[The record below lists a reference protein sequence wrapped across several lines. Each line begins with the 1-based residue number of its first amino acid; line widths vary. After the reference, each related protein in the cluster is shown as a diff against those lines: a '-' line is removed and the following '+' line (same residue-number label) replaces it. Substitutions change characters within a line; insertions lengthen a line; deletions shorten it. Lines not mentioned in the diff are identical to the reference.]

1 MTNFTSDSRVG
12 RVLLLPAGLL
22 ACSLFTP
29 FTVTARNDIPVTI
42 SQQVRTKIQVNG
54 TVTDATGEPL
64 IGATVLEKA
73 SGNGTITD
81 VDGNFS
87 LAVPSDAVLSVS
99 YIGYKP
105 QDIVVNGKTTFNV
118 VLEDD
123 SEKLE
128 EVVVVGYGVQRKV
141 NLSGSV
147 DQINAKQL
155 EARPITN
162 ISKGLQ
168 GMVPNLNIDFTS
180 GEPGQAAKINIRGEA
195 SINGGSPLILIDGV
209 ASDAEELNRLLP
221 EDIETLS
228 VLKDASSAAIYGA
241 RAAFGVILITT
252 KQGSSDRIQ
261 VSYNNN
267 FAWKRPSI
275 LPNKTSDPYIY
286 LKLKNIAV
294 LNTPWSSGHVASD
307 ERLEWARQ
315 RSDNPDGT
323 DPVRL
328 NPLDETQWEYMGNRD
343 WTHYFLDKN
352 TFSNTHQL
360 SVSGATEKTKFY
372 LSGGVDDENGILAG
386 IVKND
391 NYRRYSMRAKVSYKI
406 WDWLTLSNNTSFV
419 ATNRIKPSY
428 LSSRGE
434 PYIDSNGIRQKGNGD
449 SNMSIF
455 YDLAPT
461 DWDKNP
467 DGTWAN
473 NAAGIA
479 MAQLVDGGEETTQY
493 NRLQSTFSA
502 EMSFWEKM
510 LTVNANFTFMKGNED
525 YNWFKNKYVIGYGPN
540 DIRELGDSKAY
551 KSTTNDY
558 YSVLELFA
566 TFNKAFDKHY
576 VTGILGFN
584 QEYNRWN
591 WYKAEREG
599 IISTSL
605 PSIGLSS
612 GDQFVSE
619 QYADWA
625 IRGLFFRANYTYDN
639 RYIFEVNGRYDG
651 TSRFPKEKR
660 FGFFPSASAAWR
672 VDAEPFF
679 ESFLSTVSQL
689 KVRASYGSLGN
700 QLVGEYGYIPAMSS
714 QLGNYIVNGKLQQ
727 VVTPPSLV
735 SPDYTWEEVRTLNGG
750 LDLAFLDNKLT
761 ATVDVY
767 RRDTKGML
775 TLGKELPGV
784 LGASE
789 PKENAADMKTTGW
802 ELTVGYRDQ
811 FQLDGKPF
819 NWGVKF
825 MLSDNRSWIT
835 RFDNPNGSLTQY
847 YKGQELGEIWGLQSD
862 GFFQS
867 EDEIKN
873 LNQSSIIPWGAL
885 EIVNGWPKYK
895 DLNGDKKITKGSVT
909 VGDPG
914 DLSVIGNSSPR
925 FRFGFN
931 LNAEWNGFDLSAFF
945 QGIAKRDYY
954 PMSYLYWGFYQQPYA
969 GGPEHLFDFYRPTT
983 DSDVDMAK
991 HSQSYINAGLANQNL
1006 NARYPVLQSWLA
1018 DKNLGTDIDQS
1029 MGLAIP
1035 QTNYLLNGAYLRIKN
1050 ITLGYTLPSEWT
1062 RKAHL
1067 SRVRVFVSGDNI
1079 FEWSAL
1085 KKYFDPEAVTD
1096 ESNYGY
1102 VYPFNRQYSFGVNVT
1117 F

>member
-1 MTNFTSDSRVG
+1 MTKFITDSFKKR
-12 RVLLLPAGLL
+12 RCLPLAGLL
-22 ACSLFTP
+22 VCGLLSPLY
-29 FTVTARNDIPVTI
+29 TVADNRLPLPIIKPTKE
-42 SQQVRTKIQVNG
+42 KIQVTGVVTDTHGDPLPGATILEQGSGNG
-54 TVTDATGEPL
+54 TVTDL
-64 IGATVLEKA
+64 
-73 SGNGTITD
+73 
-81 VDGNFS
+81 DGVFS
-87 LAVPSDAVLSVS
+87 LAVPADAALEIS
-99 YIGYKP
+99 YIGYRT
-105 QDIVVNGKTTFNV
+105 QQVAVDGKSDLRIT
-118 VLEDD
+118 LEDD
-123 SEKLE
+123 SEKLD

-195 SINGGSPLILIDGV
+195 SINGGTPLILIDGV

-221 EDIETLS
+221 EDIESLS

-252 KQGSSDRIQ
+252 KQGGGDRIS
-261 VSYNNN
+261 VNYNNS
-267 FAWKRPSI
+267 FSWKRPSV

-315 RSDNPDGT
+315 RSDNPGAT

-328 NPLDETQWEYMGNRD
+328 NPLDETQWEYMGNRN
-343 WTHYFLDKN
+343 WTDYFLDKAS
-352 TFSNTHQL
+352 FSHTHQV
-360 SVSGATEKTKFY
+360 SVSGASERSRFY
-372 LSGGVDDENGILAG
+372 LSGGVDDENGILSG
-386 IVKND
+386 VVKND
-391 NYRRYSMRAKVSYKI
+391 KYRRYSMRAKVSYDLWK
-406 WDWLTLSNNTSFV
+406 WLTLSNNTSFV
-419 ATNRIKPSY
+419 ATDRIRPSY
-428 LSSRGE
+428 LSQRGE
-434 PYIDSNGIRQKGNGD
+434 PYIDGNGIRQKGLAD
-449 SNMSIF
+449 SNMSLF

-473 NAAGIA
+473 SNAGIT
-479 MAQLVDGGEETTQY
+479 MAKLVDGGEEQAKY
-493 NRLQSTFSA
+493 NRLQSTFSLEA
-502 EMSFWEKM
+502 SFWEKA
-510 LTVNANFTFMKGNED
+510 LRLNANFTFMKGTED
-525 YNWFKNKYVIGYGPN
+525 YDWYKNKYTIGYGPD

-551 KSTTNDY
+551 RSTTNDY

-566 TFNKAFDKHY
+566 TFNKGFGKHY
-576 VTGILGFN
+576 LTGILGFN
-584 QEYNRWN
+584 QEYSRWD

-599 IISTSL
+599 IISTQL
-605 PSIGLSS
+605 PTIGLAS

-660 FGFFPSASAAWR
+660 YGFFPSASAAWR

-679 ESFLSTVSQL
+679 ESVREAVSQL

-714 QLGNYIVNGKLQQ
+714 MLGSYMIGGKLQQ
-727 VVTPPSLV
+727 TVLPPSLV
-735 SPDYTWEEVRTLNGG
+735 SPDYTWEKVRTLNGG
-750 LDLAFLDNKLT
+750 IDLGFLDNKLT
-761 ATVDVY
+761 ATADVY

-784 LGASE
+784 LGATE

-802 ELTVGYRDQ
+802 ELTVGYRDE
-811 FQLDGKPF
+811 FRLAGKPF
-819 NWGVKF
+819 NWGAKL

-835 RFDNPNGSLTQY
+835 RFDNPDRNLTQY
-847 YKGQELGEIWGLQSD
+847 YEGQELNEIWGLESD

-867 EDEIKN
+867 KEEIAKLDETA
-873 LNQSSIIPWGAL
+873 IIPWGAL
-885 EIVNGWPKYK
+885 EIVEGWPKYIDQNK
-895 DLNGDKKITKGSVT
+895 DGKITKGSLT
-909 VGDPG
+909 VDDPG
-914 DLSVIGNSSPR
+914 DLKKIGNSTPR
-925 FRFGFN
+925 YRFGFN

-954 PMSYLYWGFYQQPYA
+954 PLSYLYWGFYQQPYA
-969 GGPEHLFDFYRPTT
+969 GGTLHTFDFFRPTT

-991 HSQSYINAGLANQNL
+991 HSQSYIAAGLANQNL
-1006 NARYPVLQSWLA
+1006 NAQYPVLQSWLA
-1018 DKNLGTDIDQS
+1018 DKNLGTRIDQS

-1035 QTNYLLNGAYLRIKN
+1035 QTKYLLNGAYLRVKN
-1050 ITLGYTLPSEWT
+1050 ITLGYTLPEALT
-1062 RKAHL
+1062 KKMRL
-1067 SRVRVFVSGDNI
+1067 SRVRVFVSGDNL

-1085 KKYFDPEAVTD
+1085 RRYFDPEAVTD
-1096 ESNYGY
+1096 TSEYGY
-1102 VYPFNRQYSFGVNVT
+1102 VYPFNRQYSFGMNVT

>member
-1 MTNFTSDSRVG
+1 MTNFTSKSFVVRMLVI
-12 RVLLLPAGLL
+12 PAGLL
-22 ACSLFTP
+22 ACCALT
-29 FTVTARNDIPVTI
+29 TLDVAAKNDIPKTI
-42 SQQVRTKIQVNG
+42 SLQVRTKIQVNG

-64 IGATVLEKA
+64 MGATILEKA

-81 VDGNFS
+81 MDGHFS
-87 LAVPSDAVLSVS
+87 LAVPSDAVLSIN
-99 YIGYKP
+99 YLGYKT
-105 QDIVVNGKTTFNV
+105 QEILVNGKTSFKII
-118 VLEDD
+118 LDDD

-128 EVVVVGYGVQRKV
+128 EVVVVGYGIQRKV

-155 EARPITN
+155 EARPINN
-162 ISKGLQ
+162 IAKGLQ
-168 GMVPNLNIDFTS
+168 GMIPNLNIDFTS

-195 SINGGSPLILIDGV
+195 SINGGSPLIMIDGV
-209 ASDAEELNRLLP
+209 ATDTEELNRLLP
-221 EDIETLS
+221 EDIESLS

-252 KQGSSDRIQ
+252 KQGSSERIQ
-261 VSYNNN
+261 VNYNNN

-294 LNTPWSSGHVASD
+294 LNTPWSSGHVAND

-315 RSDNPDGT
+315 RSDNPNGT

-328 NPLDETQWEYMGNRD
+328 NPLDKTQWEYMGDRD
-343 WTHYFLDKN
+343 WTRNFLDKY

-372 LSGGVDDENGILAG
+372 LSGGMDDQNGILADV
-386 IVKND
+386 VKND
-391 NYRRYSMRAKVSYKI
+391 YYRRYSMRAKVSYKI

-428 LSSRGE
+428 LSSRRE
-434 PYIDSNGIRQKGNGD
+434 PYIDSNGGRQKGYGD

-479 MAQLVDGGEETTQY
+479 MAQLVDGGEETTNH
-493 NRLQSTFSA
+493 NRIQSTFSA
-502 EMSFWEKM
+502 EMSFIER
-510 LTVNANFTFMKGNED
+510 LLLVNANFTFMKGNED
-525 YNWFKNKYVIGYGPN
+525 YNWYKNKYTLGYGPN
-540 DIRELGDSKAY
+540 DIRELGNSKAY
-551 KSTTNDY
+551 RSTTNDY
-558 YSVLELFA
+558 YSVLEMFA
-566 TFNKAFDKHY
+566 TLNKAFDKHC
-576 VTGILGFN
+576 VTAIVGFN

-599 IISTSL
+599 IIATSL
-605 PSIGLSS
+605 PSMGLSS

-619 QYADWA
+619 QYSDWA

-639 RYIFEVNGRYDG
+639 RYILEVNGRYDG

-660 FGFFPSASAAWR
+660 FGFFPSVSAAWR
-672 VDAEPFF
+672 IDAEPFF
-679 ESFLSTVSQL
+679 ESLSKAVSQL

-700 QLVGEYGYIPAMSS
+700 QLVGEYGYIPTMSS
-714 QLGNYIVNGKLQQ
+714 RPSNYMIGGKLQQ
-727 VVTPPSLV
+727 TVTPPSLV
-735 SPDYTWEEVRTLNGG
+735 SPHYTWEEVRTLNGG
-750 LDLAFLDNKLT
+750 IDLALLDNKLT
-761 ATVDVY
+761 ANFDVY

-775 TLGKELPGV
+775 TLGKELPDV

-789 PKENAADMKTTGW
+789 PKENAADMKTNGW
-802 ELTVGYRDQ
+802 ELTVGYRDA
-811 FQLDGKPF
+811 FQVDGKSLQ
-819 NWGVKF
+819 WGVKF

-835 RFDNPNGSLTQY
+835 RFDNPNKQLTQY

-862 GFFQS
+862 GIFENEEQ
-867 EDEIKN
+867 IKQ
-873 LNQSSIIPWGAL
+873 LDQSSIIPWGAL

-895 DLNGDKKITKGSVT
+895 DLNGDKKITKGST
-909 VGDPG
+909 VNNPG
-914 DLSVIGNSSPR
+914 DLSVIGNSTPR

-931 LNAEWNGFDLSAFF
+931 LTGEWNGFDLSTFL

-954 PMSYLYWGFYQQPYA
+954 PMSFLYWGFYQQPYA
-969 GGPEHLFDFYRPTT
+969 GGAKHLFDFYRPTT
-983 DSDVDMAK
+983 DSQTDMAK
-991 HSQSYINAGLANQNL
+991 HSNSYINAGLGNQNL
-1006 NARYPVLQSWLA
+1006 QARYPVLQSWLA
-1018 DKNLGTDIDQS
+1018 DKNLGTSINKS

-1050 ITLGYTLPSEWT
+1050 ITLGYTLPTHIS
-1062 RKAHL
+1062 RKLGL
-1067 SRVRVFVSGDNI
+1067 SRVRVFASGDNL

-1085 KKYFDPEAVTD
+1085 KKYFDPEAVTN
-1096 ESNYGY
+1096 ESGYGY
-1102 VYPFNRQYSFGVNVT
+1102 VYPFNRQYSFGANVT

>member
-1 MTNFTSDSRVG
+1 MMNIASYLKNRQLC
-12 RVLLLPAGLL
+12 VLSVGLL
-22 ACSLFTP
+22 TCCSSLP
-29 FTVTARNDIPVTI
+29 LYAGVTGKAPITN
-42 SQQVRTKIQVNG
+42 QVRTKIQVKG
-54 TVTDATGEPL
+54 VVTDKSGEPL
-64 IGATVLEKA
+64 IGATIVEKA
-73 SGNGTITD
+73 SGNGTIAD
-81 VDGNFS
+81 PDGNFN
-87 LAVPSDAVLSVS
+87 LAVSSDAVLEISF
-99 YIGYKP
+99 IGYKS
-105 QDIVVNGKTTFNV
+105 QQIQVNGKTTFSI
-118 VLEDD
+118 VLEEDA
-123 SEKLE
+123 ENLE

-195 SINGGSPLILIDGV
+195 SINGGCPVILIDGV
-209 ASDAEELNRLLP
+209 ASDAEELIRLLP

-252 KQGSSDRIQ
+252 KQGKGDRIQ
-261 VSYNNN
+261 VDYNNN
-267 FAWKRPSI
+267 FSWKRPSV
-275 LPNKTSDPYIY
+275 LPDKTSDPYIY

-294 LNTPWSSGHVASD
+294 LNTPWSSGHVAND

-328 NPLDETQWEYMGNRD
+328 NPLDETQWEYMGNRN
-343 WTHYFLDKN
+343 WTDYFLNKS
-352 TFSNTHQL
+352 TFSQTHQV
-360 SVSGATEKTKFY
+360 SVSGSSEKTRFY
-372 LSGGVDDENGILAG
+372 LSGGMDDENGILSG
-386 IVKND
+386 VVKND
-391 NYRRYSMRAKVSYKI
+391 NYRRYSMRGKVSYDI
-406 WDWLTLSNNTSFV
+406 WKWLTLSNNTSYV
-419 ATNRIKPSY
+419 ATERVRPSY

-434 PYIDSNGIRQKGNGD
+434 PYIDSNGIRQKGYND
-449 SNMSIF
+449 SDMSLF
-455 YDLAPT
+455 YNLAPT

-473 NAAGIA
+473 TEAGIT
-479 MAQLVDGGEETTQY
+479 MAKLIDGGEENSKY
-493 NRLQSTFSA
+493 NRIQSTFSA

-510 LTVNANFTFMKGNED
+510 LRVNANFTFMKGSEEYD
-525 YNWFKNKYVIGYGPN
+525 WFKNKYTIGYGPD
-540 DIRELGDSKAY
+540 DIRQLGDSKAY
-551 KSTTNDY
+551 KSTTNDF
-558 YSVLELFA
+558 YSVLDLYA
-566 TFNKAFDKHY
+566 TFNKGFGKHY
-576 VTGILGFN
+576 VTGILGYN
-584 QEYNRWN
+584 QEYSRWD

-605 PSIGLSS
+605 PTIGLAS
-612 GDQFVSE
+612 GDQLVSE

-639 RYIFEVNGRYDG
+639 RYIVELNGRYDG

-660 FGFFPSASAAWR
+660 YGFFPSASAAWR

-679 ESFLSTVSQL
+679 ESMRSMFSQL

-714 QLGNYIVNGKLQQ
+714 TIGSYKIGGKLQQ
-727 VVTPPSLV
+727 TVLPPSLV
-735 SPDYTWEEVRTLNGG
+735 SSDFTWDEVRTSNGG
-750 LDLAFLDNKLT
+750 GDLGLVDNKLT
-761 ATVDVY
+761 ATFDIY

-775 TLGKELPGV
+775 TQGKELPGV
-784 LGASE
+784 LGATE

-811 FQLDGKPF
+811 FQLEGKPF
-819 NWGVKF
+819 DWGVKF
-825 MLSDNRSWIT
+825 MLSDNRSYIT
-835 RFDNPNGSLTQY
+835 KFDNENKLLSQY

-862 GFFQS
+862 GFFQNA
-867 EDEIKN
+867 EEIKN
-873 LNQSSIIPWGAL
+873 LDETEIIPWGAL
-885 EIVNGWPKYK
+885 DIVAGWPKYK
-895 DLNGDKKITKGSVT
+895 DLNGDKKITKGTSVD
-909 VGDPG
+909 DPG

-931 LNAEWNGFDLSAFF
+931 LNAEWNGFDVSAFF

-954 PMSYLYWGFYQQPYA
+954 PLSYLYWGFYQQPYA
-969 GGPEHLFDFYRPTT
+969 GGTLHTFDFYRPTA

-991 HSQSYINAGLANQNL
+991 HSQSYIAAGLADQNL
-1006 NARYPVLQSWLA
+1006 NAKYPVLQSWLA
-1018 DKNLGTDIDQS
+1018 DKNLGTS
-1029 MGLAIP
+1029 TTSAMGLAIP
-1035 QTNYLLNGAYLRIKN
+1035 QTGYLLNGAYLRVKN
-1050 ITLGYTLPSEWT
+1050 ITVGYTLPAELT
-1062 RKAHL
+1062 KKVRL

-1096 ESNYGY
+1096 ASQFGY
-1102 VYPFNRQYSFGVNVT
+1102 VYPFNRQYSFGLNVT

>member
-1 MTNFTSDSRVG
+1 MTNFTPDLLKRQ
-12 RVLLLPAGLL
+12 RILLPAGLL
-22 ACSLFTP
+22 ACSLLLP
-29 FTVTARNDIPVTI
+29 FSADGANENPIPVTH
-42 SQQVRTKIQVNG
+42 QVRTKIQVSGNVADQLG
-54 TVTDATGEPL
+54 PL
-64 IGATVLEKA
+64 PGATILEKA
-73 SGNGTITD
+73 SGNGTVTD
-81 VDGNFS
+81 ADGNFN
-87 LAVPSDAVLSVS
+87 LAVPSDATLEIS
-99 YIGYKP
+99 YIGYKT
-105 QDIVVNGKTTFNV
+105 QLIVVNGKSTFNI

-221 EDIETLS
+221 EDIESLS

-252 KQGSSDRIQ
+252 KQGGGDRIR
-261 VSYNNN
+261 VDYNNN

-315 RSDNPDGT
+315 RSDNPGGT
-323 DPVRL
+323 EAVRL

-343 WTHYFLDKN
+343 WTDYFLNKS

-360 SVSGATEKTKFY
+360 SVSGASEKTRFY

-391 NYRRYSMRAKVSYKI
+391 KYRRYSMRGKVSYDI
-406 WDWLTLSNNTSFV
+406 WKWLTLSNNTSFV
-419 ATNRIKPSY
+419 ATDRIRPSY

-434 PYIDSNGIRQKGNGD
+434 PYIDGNAIRQKGNYD
-449 SNMSIF
+449 SRMDLF
-455 YDLAPT
+455 YNLAPT
-461 DWDKNP
+461 DWDRNP

-473 NAAGIA
+473 SEAGIT
-479 MAQLVDGGEETTQY
+479 MAKLVDGGEESTKY
-493 NRLQSTFSA
+493 NRLQSTFGA

-510 LTVNANFTFMKGNED
+510 LRVNANFTFMKGNED
-525 YNWFKNKYVIGYGPN
+525 YNWYKTKYTIGYGPN
-540 DIRELGDSKAY
+540 DIREIGDSKAY
-551 KSTTNDY
+551 RSTTNDY

-566 TFNKAFDKHY
+566 TFNKDFGKHY
-576 VTGILGFN
+576 VTGVLGYN

-599 IISTSL
+599 IISSSL

-639 RYIFEVNGRYDG
+639 RYILEVNGRYDG

-679 ESFLSTVSQL
+679 ESLTAVMSQL
-689 KVRASYGSLGN
+689 KIRASYGSLGN

-714 QLGNYIVNGKLQQ
+714 QLGNHMIGGKLQQ
-727 VVTPPSLV
+727 TVLPPALV

-750 LDLAFLDNKLT
+750 LDLAFLNNKLT
-761 ATVDVY
+761 ANFDLY

-784 LGASE
+784 LGATE
-789 PKENAADMKTTGW
+789 PKENAADMKTVGW
-802 ELTVGYRDQ
+802 ELTVGYRDE
-811 FQLDGKPF
+811 FRLAGKPF
-819 NWGVKF
+819 NWGAKF

-835 RFDNPNGSLTQY
+835 KFDNPTQSLTQY
-847 YKGQELGEIWGLQSD
+847 YKGQEIGEIWGLQSD

-867 EDEIKN
+867 EDEIKQ
-873 LNQSSIIPWGAL
+873 LDQTAIIPWGAL

-895 DLNGDKKITKGSVT
+895 DLDGDKKITKGNAT

-931 LNAEWNGFDLSAFF
+931 LNGEWNGFDVSAFF

-954 PMSYLYWGFYQQPYA
+954 PLSYLYWSFYQQPYA
-969 GGPEHLFDFYRPTT
+969 GGAMHTFDFYRPSA

-991 HSQSYINAGLANQNL
+991 HSQAYINAGLANQNL
-1006 NARYPVLQSWLA
+1006 DARYPVLQSWLA
-1018 DKNLGTDIDQS
+1018 DKNLGTGINQS

-1035 QTNYLLNGAYLRIKN
+1035 QTGYLLNGAYLRIKN
-1050 ITLGYTLPSEWT
+1050 ITVGYTLPAQLT
-1062 RKAHL
+1062 KKLHL
-1067 SRVRVFVSGDNI
+1067 SRVRVFVSGDNL

-1085 KKYFDPEAVTD
+1085 KEYFDPEAATNSS
-1096 ESNYGY
+1096 EYGY
-1102 VYPFNRQYSFGVNVT
+1102 VYPFNRQYSCGVNVT

>member
-29 FTVTARNDIPVTI
+29 FTVTAKNDIPVTI

-343 WTHYFLDKN
+343 WTRYFLDKN

-479 MAQLVDGGEETTQY
+479 MAQLVDGGEETSKY

-525 YNWFKNKYVIGYGPN
+525 YDWFKNKYVIGYGPN

-714 QLGNYIVNGKLQQ
+714 QLGNYIINGKLQQ

-847 YKGQELGEIWGLQSD
+847 YQGQELGEIWGLQSD

-873 LNQSSIIPWGAL
+873 LDQSSIIPWGAL

-931 LNAEWNGFDLSAFF
+931 LNAEWNRFDLSAFF
-945 QGIAKRDYY
+945 QGIAKRC
-954 PMSYLYWGFYQQPYA
+954 
-969 GGPEHLFDFYRPTT
+969 
-983 DSDVDMAK
+983 
-991 HSQSYINAGLANQNL
+991 
-1006 NARYPVLQSWLA
+1006 PV
-1018 DKNLGTDIDQS
+1018 
-1029 MGLAIP
+1029 
-1035 QTNYLLNGAYLRIKN
+1035 
-1050 ITLGYTLPSEWT
+1050 
-1062 RKAHL
+1062 
-1067 SRVRVFVSGDNI
+1067 
-1079 FEWSAL
+1079 
-1085 KKYFDPEAVTD
+1085 
-1096 ESNYGY
+1096 
-1102 VYPFNRQYSFGVNVT
+1102 
-1117 F
+1117 

>member
-29 FTVTARNDIPVTI
+29 FTVTAKNDIPVTI

-343 WTHYFLDKN
+343 WTRYFLDKN

-525 YNWFKNKYVIGYGPN
+525 YDWFKNKYVIGYGPN

-714 QLGNYIVNGKLQQ
+714 QLGNYIINGKLQQ

-847 YKGQELGEIWGLQSD
+847 YQGQELGEIWGLQSD

-873 LNQSSIIPWGAL
+873 LDQSSIIPWGAL

-969 GGPEHLFDFYRPTT
+969 GGPEPPDNRQRCGYGQTLTVLYQCRAGKPESECPLSGAPVMARRQEPGYRYRP
-983 DSDVDMAK
+983 VDGIGYPADQLFAERRLPAYQEY
-991 HSQSYINAGLANQNL
+991 HAGI
-1006 NARYPVLQSWLA
+1006 YS
-1018 DKNLGTDIDQS
+1018 
-1029 MGLAIP
+1029 AI
-1035 QTNYLLNGAYLRIKN
+1035 RM
-1050 ITLGYTLPSEWT
+1050 
-1062 RKAHL
+1062 
-1067 SRVRVFVSGDNI
+1067 
-1079 FEWSAL
+1079 
-1085 KKYFDPEAVTD
+1085 DPEGASEPGTRI
-1096 ESNYGY
+1096 
-1102 VYPFNRQYSFGVNVT
+1102 RQRR
-1117 F
+1117 

>member
-1 MTNFTSDSRVG
+1 MMNIASYLKNRQLC
-12 RVLLLPAGLL
+12 VLSVGLL
-22 ACSLFTP
+22 TCCSSLP
-29 FTVTARNDIPVTI
+29 LYAGVTGKAPITN
-42 SQQVRTKIQVNG
+42 QVRTKIQVKG
-54 TVTDATGEPL
+54 VVTDKSGEPL
-64 IGATVLEKA
+64 IGATIVEKA
-73 SGNGTITD
+73 SGNGTIAD
-81 VDGNFS
+81 PDGNFN
-87 LAVPSDAVLSVS
+87 LAVSSDAVLEISF
-99 YIGYKP
+99 IGYKS
-105 QDIVVNGKTTFNV
+105 QQIQVNGKTTFSI
-118 VLEDD
+118 VLEEDA
-123 SEKLE
+123 ENLE

-209 ASDAEELNRLLP
+209 ASDAEELIRLLP

-252 KQGSSDRIQ
+252 KQGKGDRIQ
-261 VSYNNN
+261 VDYNNN
-267 FAWKRPSI
+267 FSWKRPSV
-275 LPNKTSDPYIY
+275 LPDKTSDPYIY

-294 LNTPWSSGHVASD
+294 LNTPWSSGHVAND

-328 NPLDETQWEYMGNRD
+328 NPLDETQWEYMGNRN
-343 WTHYFLDKN
+343 WTDYFLNKS
-352 TFSNTHQL
+352 TFSQTHQV
-360 SVSGATEKTKFY
+360 SDSGSSDKTRFNVSG
-372 LSGGVDDENGILAG
+372 GMDDENGILSG
-386 IVKND
+386 VVKND
-391 NYRRYSMRAKVSYKI
+391 NYRRYSMRGKVSYDI
-406 WDWLTLSNNTSFV
+406 WKWLTLSNNTSYV
-419 ATNRIKPSY
+419 ATERVRPSY

-434 PYIDSNGIRQKGNGD
+434 PYIDSNGIRQKGYND
-449 SNMSIF
+449 SDMSLF
-455 YDLAPT
+455 YNLAPT

-473 NAAGIA
+473 TEAVITIA
-479 MAQLVDGGEETTQY
+479 KLIDGGEENSKY
-493 NRLQSTFSA
+493 NRIQSTFSA

-510 LTVNANFTFMKGNED
+510 LRVNANFTFMKGSEEYD
-525 YNWFKNKYVIGYGPN
+525 WFKNKYTIGYGPD
-540 DIRELGDSKAY
+540 DIRQLGDSKAY
-551 KSTTNDY
+551 KSTTNDF
-558 YSVLELFA
+558 YSVLDLYA
-566 TFNKAFDKHY
+566 TFNKGFGKHY
-576 VTGILGFN
+576 VTGILGYN
-584 QEYNRWN
+584 QEYSRWD

-605 PSIGLSS
+605 PTIGLAS
-612 GDQFVSE
+612 GDQLVSE

-639 RYIFEVNGRYDG
+639 RYIVELNGRYDG

-660 FGFFPSASAAWR
+660 YGFFPSASAAWR

-679 ESFLSTVSQL
+679 ESMRSMFSQL

-714 QLGNYIVNGKLQQ
+714 TIGSYMIGGKLQQ
-727 VVTPPSLV
+727 TVLPPSLV
-735 SPDYTWEEVRTLNGG
+735 SSDYTWEEVRTLNGG
-750 LDLAFLDNKLT
+750 VDLGLLDNKLT
-761 ATVDVY
+761 ATFDIY

-775 TLGKELPGV
+775 TQGKELPGV
-784 LGASE
+784 LGATE

-811 FQLDGKPF
+811 FQLEGKPF
-819 NWGVKF
+819 DWGVKF
-825 MLSDNRSWIT
+825 MLSDNRSYIT
-835 RFDNPNGSLTQY
+835 KFDNENKLLSQY

-862 GFFQS
+862 GFFQNA
-867 EDEIKN
+867 EEIKN
-873 LNQSSIIPWGAL
+873 LDETEIIPWGAL
-885 EIVNGWPKYK
+885 DIVAGWPKYK
-895 DLNGDKKITKGSVT
+895 DLNGDKKITKGTSVD
-909 VGDPG
+909 DPG

-931 LNAEWNGFDLSAFF
+931 LNAEWNGFDVSAFF

-954 PMSYLYWGFYQQPYA
+954 PLSYLYWGFYQQPYA
-969 GGPEHLFDFYRPTT
+969 GGTLHTFDFYRPTA

-991 HSQSYINAGLANQNL
+991 HSQSYIAAGLADQNL
-1006 NARYPVLQSWLA
+1006 NAKYPVLQSWLA
-1018 DKNLGTDIDQS
+1018 DKNLGTS
-1029 MGLAIP
+1029 TTSAMGLAIP
-1035 QTNYLLNGAYLRIKN
+1035 QTGYLLNGAYLRVKN
-1050 ITLGYTLPSEWT
+1050 ITVGYTLPAELT
-1062 RKAHL
+1062 KKVRL

-1096 ESNYGY
+1096 ASQFGY
-1102 VYPFNRQYSFGVNVT
+1102 VYPFNRQYSFGLNVT